1 MEKNLNAADRVKL
14 DEYLTSVR
22 EVEKTV
28 KRRAYWA
35 ERPKPSMD
43 YELEDFDRKS
53 VDGYVGTL
61 LDLAVLAL
69 QTDSTRAVTV
79 QIPFWEGFKEPGL
92 SGNYHDLSHHGQ
104 KKEKIEKLLKLE
116 HAILKRINTS
126 LNVMRECQVGNDSLL
141 DQTTT
146 LLTASMG
153 SANSHNFD
161 DLPALVVDNRMKN
174 AGHWQ
179 KKDVPMSNL
188 YLGLLQQFGG
198 ESDQFGESTG
208 SFDLFVMRKFF
219 VTAMMAIFFAS
230 GILQADP
237 KLEKIF
243 AQNCIKCHGP
253 QKQKGKLRLDRPLG
267 QIFSDRKLLENIA
280 AVIEA
285 EEMPPEEAS
294 QPTAEA
300 RAEALQII
308 QKIILAQRPDNPLKR
323 LTRAEYT
330 NTMHDLFG
338 VDFDFTG
345 LLPPDHVEQGFDK
358 FGESHLMPPSGN
370 GLPKDCTV
378 CQAERVLP
386 DAPPETRVW
395 KFDARHF
402 HGSKN
407 FATGGGG
414 DYRDGQDYVL
424 TGFRPYRSNL
434 HFRLIQKAM
443 SNLLSH
449 PLGDIGS
456 K

>member
-1 MEKNLNAADRVKL
+1 MKRRTFLKGTGVSLLVPQMESLGQIAQVGSPRRLLTIVNHLSFYQPKLIPKKEGVFDKAPPLLAELSDQFKHMKVFSGLDNPAVQNGFGHTPCVGILSGYFNKLHRKNRLSIDQAIADLIGDETRFKSLVFQAGENLNFSQISWDKHGLPVYQIDSPRKIFNLLFQINEKEKTQQQVLAEDRSILDAVFSQAKSMEKNLNAADRAKL

-43 YELEDFDRKS
+43 YEIEDFDRKS

-126 LNVMRECQVGNDSLL
+126 LNAMRECQVGNGSLF

-161 DLPALVVDNRMKN
+161 DLPALVFDNRMKT

-208 SFDLFVMRKFF
+208 SFDL
-219 VTAMMAIFFAS
+219 
-230 GILQADP
+230 
-237 KLEKIF
+237 
-243 AQNCIKCHGP
+243 
-253 QKQKGKLRLDRPLG
+253 
-267 QIFSDRKLLENIA
+267 
-280 AVIEA
+280 
-285 EEMPPEEAS
+285 
-294 QPTAEA
+294 
-300 RAEALQII
+300 
-308 QKIILAQRPDNPLKR
+308 
-323 LTRAEYT
+323 
-330 NTMHDLFG
+330 
-338 VDFDFTG
+338 
-345 LLPPDHVEQGFDK
+345 
-358 FGESHLMPPSGN
+358 
-370 GLPKDCTV
+370 
-378 CQAERVLP
+378 
-386 DAPPETRVW
+386 
-395 KFDARHF
+395 
-402 HGSKN
+402 
-407 FATGGGG
+407 
-414 DYRDGQDYVL
+414 
-424 TGFRPYRSNL
+424 
-434 HFRLIQKAM
+434 
-443 SNLLSH
+443 LS
-449 PLGDIGS
+449 
-456 K
+456 